1 MKTRK
6 LIKQLGK
13 LFDQEGRKLNKV
25 HDEVGELLDK
35 LRDKKHN
42 LEKKIHHEKD
52 ADERKRLE
60 HKLATIDA
68 QIAKGVEKLA
78 DIEARL
84 KRD

>member
-6 LIKQLGK
+6 LLKELGK

-25 HDEVGELLDK
+25 HHEIEELLGK
-35 LRDKKHN
+35 LREKKHN
-42 LEKKIHHEKD
+42 LEKKIRHEKH

-68 QIAKGVEKLA
+68 QIAKGVEKLTE
-78 DIEARL
+78 IEAQL
-84 KRD
+84 ERD